1 MQNQEI
7 TPSEVLETAP
17 LPNSTLPIEL
27 STLANEVD
35 ESKRIAV
42 TASLNDVFY
51 KTQALLQSVEQIEIT
66 SPYDTARIKLANML
80 RLEAKNERLAAEK
93 LFDAKRSDVQQQMAR
108 YKTEDALYLKAKQ
121 TMQIQYKHIE
131 EVAEYKAKFAER
143 YEAEQKELRYAERVA
158 KLQPYNVDLTFINL
172 REMPDESFQAFLNQQ
187 ETLRLAAI
195 EQEKREEAARIEA
208 EKAREEAERLRL
220 DNEKLEADRIK
231 AEQEKARIEQEK
243 AAEKA
248 REEAERKAKEEAEK
262 EAARQAE
269 LKKAREQEQAAKERE
284 EAARK
289 KEAEAAKQLADIEA
303 EKQKRRD
310 FEAAETARLAK
321 LDDKGKLVEFKKQLE
336 SIEYPECKHE
346 KNQVAIG
353 AAKERIG
360 KIIDYLAEQIK

>member
-7 TPSEVLETAP
+7 TPSEVLATSP
-17 LPNSTLPIEL
+17 LPTATLPIEL

-42 TASLNDVFY
+42 TTSLNDVFN
-51 KTQALLQSVEQIEIT
+51 KTQALLESVEQIEIS
-66 SPYDTARIKLANML
+66 SPDETDKMKLANTL

-208 EKAREEAERLRL
+208 EKALEEAERLRL
-220 DNEKLEADRIK
+220 ENEKLEADRIK
-231 AEQEKARIEQEK
+231 AEQEKARIEAEK
-243 AAEKA
+243 AAEIA
-248 REEAERKAKEEAEK
+248 RIEAEKKAKEEAEK

-269 LKKAREQEQAAKERE
+269 LKAAKERE
-284 EAARK
+284 EAARQR
-289 KEAEAAKQLADIEA
+289 EAEAAKQLAEIEA
-303 EKQKRRD
+303 EKQKRRE

-321 LDDKGKLVEFKKQLE
+321 LDDKGRLVEFKKQLE
-336 SIEYPECKHE
+336 SIEYPDCKDE
-346 KNQVAIG
+346 KNKVAV
-353 AAKERIG
+353 AAARDRIG
-360 KIIDYLAEQIK
+360 KICEYLAEQIK

>member
-7 TPSEVLETAP
+7 TPSEVLETSPLPTAP
-17 LPNSTLPIEL
+17 LPTSTLPIEL

-35 ESKRIAV
+35 ESKRLAV
-42 TASLNDVFY
+42 TTSLNDVFN
-51 KTQALLQSVEQIEIT
+51 KTQVLLQSVVQIEIT
-66 SPYDTARIKLANML
+66 SPDDIAQMKLANTL

-131 EVAEYKAKFAER
+131 EVAEYKSKFLER

-158 KLQPYNVDLTFINL
+158 KLQPYNIDLTFINL

-187 ETLRLAAI
+187 ETLRLASI

-220 DNEKLEADRIK
+220 ENEKLEADRIK
-231 AEQEKARIEQEK
+231 AEQEKARIEAEK
-243 AAEKA
+243 AAEIA
-248 REEAERKAKEEAEK
+248 RIEAEKKAKEEAEK

-269 LKKAREQEQAAKERE
+269 LKAARERE
-284 EAARK
+284 EAARQR
-289 KEAEAAKQLADIEA
+289 EAEAAKQLADIEA